1 MKDQRSFLT
10 VNYKVIRK
18 NRKTI
23 GIKVT
28 DEGEVIVT
36 SPFGISDKIIQNIIK
51 GKEEWILGKVKLMQE
66 NEILRNK
73 EIKNGSKFRFLG
85 RKLELEII
93 EVENIEEDF
102 QINNG
107 KIRIFV
113 SSRGIV
119 RDKIDEIY
127 RIEAKKIL
135 CERTNIYSKI
145 IGVKPN
151 KIFIKNQKTLW
162 GSCSSRKNINYNYRI
177 IMAPIEIV
185 DYIVVHELCHL
196 IHMNHSKNYW
206 NTVGAIL
213 PDYKERRNWLKSNGH
228 TLKI

>member
-1 MKDQRSFLT
+1 MKDQHSFLT
-10 VNYKVIRK
+10 VNYKVIKK

-36 SPFGISDKIIQNIIK
+36 SPFGISDKIIRNIIK
-51 GKEEWILGKVKLMQE
+51 DKEEWILDKVRLMKE
-66 NEILRNK
+66 TELLRNK
-73 EIKNGSKFRFLG
+73 EIKNGSKLRFLG
-85 RKLELEII
+85 RELELEII
-93 EVENIEEDF
+93 EAENIEEDF
-102 QINNG
+102 QIDNG
-107 KIRIFV
+107 KIKVFV
-113 SSRGIV
+113 GLRGIV

-127 RIEAKKIL
+127 RIEAGKIL
-135 CERTNIYSKI
+135 GERTNIYSKI
-145 IGVKPN
+145 IGVNPN

-206 NTVGAIL
+206 NTVKSIL
-213 PDYKERRNWLKSNGH
+213 PDYKERRKWLKSNGH
-228 TLKI
+228 MLRI